1 MQPESARQLLPAS
14 SIDRYDAA
22 AAVLLLGIA
31 ILIPLT
37 VRHYGISNDEDL
49 QHRYGEMIIAYY
61 TSGFADRSLFKFDNL
76 YLYGGLF
83 DVAAI
88 LIAKVLSADVFL
100 VRHGLCALIGLGGI
114 VATWATA
121 RLIAGPRAGLIAAA
135 VLAVSGIWYGGMFNH
150 TKDVPF
156 AAAMI
161 GGTYALVRAAR
172 DLPRPRKR
180 DVLLFGLM
188 LGAALGIR
196 VMGLLLGIYLALAI
210 LAGLWTGGASGW
222 RDRLAFIGHSLLAF
236 APALVLAYLMMIA
249 AWPWAALDLFNP
261 VRAIFAF
268 ADFHYNIRDLLAGQV
283 YPMAEMPRWYLP
295 AYVAIKLPLVMLGGA
310 LLALVFISRQRL
322 ATSLAPWTRL
332 DIAFIAFTVLFP
344 VTCQVIGRGPIF
356 SGMRHFIFIVPPLA
370 VLAGIGWHLLI
381 ERLERWRRPA
391 AIATG
396 AAMAAV
402 LLWIAG
408 TLVRLH
414 PHEYLSY
421 NLLVGGLQGANGRY
435 ATDYW
440 FNTMPEAVRELEAF
454 LARAG
459 DTTEPHTVAICGER
473 RQFEHVAGKRLRFTD
488 DWDKAEFF
496 ISPTHMACENMMEG
510 RVIATVE
517 RLGVVLAVVKDRRK
531 IIGAVSRRIP

>member
-1 MQPESARQLLPAS
+1 MQPEPARQLLPAS
-14 SIDRYDAA
+14 NIDRHDAA
-22 AAVLLLGIA
+22 AGVLLLVIA
-31 ILIPLT
+31 ILIALT

-88 LIAKVLSADVFL
+88 LIAKVLSTDVFL
-100 VRHGLCALIGLGGI
+100 VCHVLCALIGLGGI
-114 VATWATA
+114 VAAWATA

-135 VLAVSGIWYGGMFNH
+135 LLAACGVWYGGMFNH

-161 GGTYALVRAAR
+161 GGTYALVRATR
-172 DLPRPRKR
+172 DLPYPRKR

-210 LAGLWTGGASGW
+210 LAGLWISGARGH
-222 RDRLAFIGHSLLAF
+222 RDRLAFIGRSLLAF
-236 APALVLAYLMMIA
+236 APALLLAYLMMIA
-249 AWPWAALDLFNP
+249 AWPWAALDPFNP

-268 ADFHYNIRDLLAGQV
+268 ADFHYNIRDLFAGQV

-295 AYVAIKLPLVMLGGA
+295 TYVVIKLPPPVFIGA
-310 LLALVFISRQRL
+310 LLALGFAATPRGLTSR
-322 ATSLAPWTRL
+322 TRL
-332 DIAFIAFTVLFP
+332 EIAFVAFTVVFP
-344 VTCQVIGRGPIF
+344 VACQVIGRGPIF

-370 VLAGIGWHLLI
+370 VLAGIGCHLL
-381 ERLERWRRPA
+381 LEKLKRWGRSA
-391 AIATG
+391 AIGGVTI
-396 AAMAAV
+396 AV
-402 LLWIAG
+402 MLLLNAG
-408 TLVRLH
+408 LLVRLH
-414 PHEYLSY
+414 PHQYLYY
-421 NLLVGGLQGANGRY
+421 NPLVGGLAGANGRY

-440 FNTMPEAVRELEAF
+440 FNTMPEAVRALEWF
-454 LARAG
+454 LAQSG
-459 DTTEPHTVAICGER
+459 ETTDTHYVAICGER
-473 RQFEHVAGKRLRFTD
+473 RQFEHIAGPRLRFTD

-496 ISPTHMACENMMEG
+496 VSTTHMACENMLEG
-510 RVIATVE
+510 RVIAFIE
-517 RLGVVLAVVKDRRK
+517 RLGVVLAVVKDRRA
-531 IIGAVSRRIP
+531 IIAPASR